1 MHVILSGSQRS
12 GKSTL
17 CRRLAEHL
25 AAQGFKVGGIWTETV
40 IDGEVTTLLVHDLN
54 TGAEIT
60 LAGTDLPESGIAQ
73 GPYHFTKEGVFKA
86 MRAIGNGMG
95 ADLMV
100 VDEIGPLEVRMR
112 GFYPVLNLIN
122 RAAHSLLVI
131 RPQLIDDVLALLRLR
146 HSYRIVTVT
155 PESRETVFTD
165 LAAEFVSAL
174 SESSR
179 R

>member
-1 MHVILSGSQRS
+1 MHVILSGTRQT

-25 AAQGFKVGGIWTETV
+25 TEQGFKVGGIWTETV
-40 IDGEVTTLLVHDLN
+40 VEGEETTLLVHDLN

-60 LAGTDLPESGIAQ
+60 LAGTHLPESGIAQ

-112 GFYPVLNLIN
+112 GFFPVLNLIN

-131 RPQLIDDVLALLRLR
+131 RPQLVEDVLQLLRLR
-146 HSYRIVTVT
+146 HSYRIVPVS
-155 PESRETVFTD
+155 PESREAAFAD
-165 LAAEFVSAL
+165 LAAGFTAAL
-174 SESSR
+174 STKSR
-179 R
+179 